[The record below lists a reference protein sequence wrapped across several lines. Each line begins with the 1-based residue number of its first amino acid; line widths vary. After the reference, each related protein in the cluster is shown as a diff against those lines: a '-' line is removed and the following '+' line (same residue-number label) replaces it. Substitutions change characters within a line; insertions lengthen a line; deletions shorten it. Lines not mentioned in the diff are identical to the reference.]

1 MVTRMWNF
9 TQKTKKRNPV
19 TNPRKA
25 NWNCNMVKNLGDAPH
40 YHCLATGHD
49 MQSWTSGSQKRTL
62 ISKLKPP
69 IKPFYNIIQ
78 STKPGSPRLA
88 RCFQTNATSRLMMAT
103 ERLNMQATKVK
114 EGNQPPEA
122 NMAWTHSTK
131 QRTKNSACLL
141 TDSFQEL

>member
-1 MVTRMWNF
+1 
-9 TQKTKKRNPV
+9 
-19 TNPRKA
+19 
-25 NWNCNMVKNLGDAPH
+25 MVKSLGDAPH
-40 YHCLATGHD
+40 DHCLATGHD
-49 MQSWTSGSQKRTL
+49 MQSWTSRSQKRIL

-114 EGNQPPEA
+114 EGNQRPEA
-122 NMAWTHSTK
+122 NMARTHSTK